1 MWETYTYDLQH
12 VNEILREKGPPV
24 RNTKADAPLL
34 ADIAYEK
41 IRDRIITLDLPPG
54 AALSEEALMPESG
67 AGRTPVRQA
76 LRRLEGEHL
85 VVIHPRRGTFV
96 APINIRDEAWLA
108 ELRMPL
114 EGVAAWLAAH
124 RATPEERTEMTALAE
139 TPLTGSTPQE
149 LLSVDAEAHRL
160 IYRAAH
166 NPHLEATL
174 GVHFNLG
181 LRIWHATL
189 DVIDDLKKHV
199 VDEIEVLRLVI
210 AGESDAARAKAE
222 EHLLPQNMTGS
233 WPLHRLR

>member
-1 MWETYTYDLQH
+1 M
-12 VNEILREKGPPV
+12 KK
-24 RNTKADAPLL
+24 TKADAPLL
-34 ADIAYEK
+34 ADVAYEK
-41 IRDRIITLDLPPG
+41 IRDRIVTLDLAPG
-54 AALSEEALMPESG
+54 TALSEEGLMPETG
-67 AGRTPVRQA
+67 VGRTPLRQA

-124 RATPEERTEMTALAE
+124 RATPEERAEMTELAE
-139 TPLTGSTPQE
+139 TDLSEASPQE
-149 LLSVDAEAHRL
+149 LLSADAEAHRL
-160 IYRAAH
+160 IYRGTH

-199 VDEIEVLRLVI
+199 MDEMEVLRLVI
-210 AGESDAARAKAE
+210 AGDSDSARAKAE
-222 EHLLPQNMTGS
+222 EHLLPQNMAGT
-233 WPLHRLR
+233 WPLHGLR